1 MLPHEKWNIRS
12 IPFQG
17 SIVIAFLYFSSQ
29 LTFPGDNQTQQ
40 KNGMKCS
47 VKDQEIFYDWN
58 NAYLVYCLEVEFA
71 LRDSFPRE
79 RS

>member
-1 MLPHEKWNIRS
+1 MKNETFEAFISRIDCNCLSLFLKPANFSWRQPNPIKEWNETFGLG
-12 IPFQG
+12 PG
-17 SIVIAFLYFSSQ
+17 NFL
-29 LTFPGDNQTQQ
+29 
-40 KNGMKCS
+40 
-47 VKDQEIFYDWN
+47 YDWN